1 MRSGAAGRL
10 ARRWVHL
17 VLGGAL
23 LMPYF
28 LFVGTVVLALLGVPD
43 FFTDP
48 PALALTVT
56 LALPLVAV
64 TALVPATRPA
74 AVALA
79 RGLAGVA
86 PDALAEGP
94 ARGPADRTR
103 TACWYVLHLGLGAV
117 VSGATLAVPPF
128 AVLLLVLPLVRP
140 EAGAA
145 YALPGAGPAV
155 LLAPPAGLA
164 LLAALTAVAAGV
176 GALLARAAPVLLG
189 PSPGE
194 RVERAERRAAELA
207 VRNRLAREV
216 HDSVGHAL
224 SAIALQATA
233 ARRLL
238 DGPPAEGRAFAGEAL
253 AAIEETAR
261 RTVGELD
268 AVLGVL
274 RESGPDPA
282 RPAPGLA
289 DGLPALLS
297 RTRAAGCPVTVR
309 GAPPRALPPPV
320 DREAYRIVQEG
331 LANALKHAPGAPVL
345 LRFERTAA
353 HLAVRVSQPLTPAL
367 PGPPAGGGRG
377 LAGIAERARLLGG
390 AAVARPRGGDW
401 VLDVALPTGSGPDPG
416 SVPRPASGEEAP

>member
-1 MRSGAAGRL
+1 MTAAT
-10 ARRWVHL
+10 ARRWLHL
-17 VLGGAL
+17 VVGGAL

-48 PALALTVT
+48 PALALTFT

-64 TALVPATRPA
+64 TALVPAARPP

-79 RGLAGVA
+79 RGLTGTA
-86 PDALAEGP
+86 PDALADGP
-94 ARGPADRTR
+94 ARGRVDRSR
-103 TACWYVLHLGLGAV
+103 TACWYVLHLGLGGV
-117 VSGATLAVPPF
+117 VAGATLAVPPF
-128 AVLLLVLPLVRP
+128 AVLLLALPVVRP
-140 EAGAA
+140 GPGSP
-145 YALPGAGPAV
+145 YALPTAGPA
-155 LLAPPAGLA
+155 LYLAPLAGLA
-164 LLAALTAVAAGV
+164 LLAALAGVAAGA
-176 GALLARAAPVLLG
+176 GAVLARAAPVLLG
-189 PSPGE
+189 PSPRE
-194 RVERAERRAAELA
+194 RLERAERRAAELA

-238 DGPPAEGRAFAGEAL
+238 DGPAAEGRAFAGEAL
-253 AAIEETAR
+253 SAIEETAR

-274 RESGPDPA
+274 RESGPDPGTA
-282 RPAPGLA
+282 APGLA
-289 DGLPALLS
+289 EGLPALLD
-297 RTRAAGCPVTVR
+297 RTRAAGCRVTVR
-309 GAPPRALPPPV
+309 GAPLSGVLPPPL

-345 LRFERTAA
+345 LRLERTASG
-353 HLAVRVSQPLTPAL
+353 LSVRVAQPLPPA
-367 PGPPAGGGRG
+367 PPSPSAGGGRG

-390 AAVARPRGGDW
+390 SATAGPCGGDW
-401 VLDVALPTGSGPDPG
+401 VLDVTLPTGAAP
-416 SVPRPASGEEAP
+416 VPRTGEETR